1 MQNLNRV
8 HLNGLRALDSV
19 ARLGSLQAAAQ
30 ELGVTIGA
38 VSQQVIKAEAQLGR
52 PVFARTS
59 KGLVPVE
66 GTAALLARLG
76 QGFQTLSEAVAMAR
90 PPDDTV
96 LTVSVAPVF
105 ASRFL
110 LPRIDRFTAR
120 HPELRLR
127 LDATSRLV
135 DFARD
140 DVDVGIRIGRG
151 VWPGVEADLLL
162 PQTVFPVCAP
172 ALVRDL
178 REPADLLSLPILL
191 DGQALFSWD
200 VWLAEAGLAGHDIRP
215 RHVFSEAS
223 LALEAAIAGQG
234 VMLAWRL
241 LALSALSQH
250 CLFMPFAIEASTGM
264 GHYCV
269 TRAGAR
275 RPAKVLMF
283 VDWLRQEMDAAM
295 AEWAALRTSLD
306 EPVLRR

>member
-8 HLNGLRALDSV
+8 HLNGLRALESV
-19 ARLGSLQAAAQ
+19 ARLGSLQAAAE

-52 PVFARTS
+52 AVFARTP

-66 GTAALLARLG
+66 GADALIARLG
-76 QGFQTLSEAVAMAR
+76 QGFQALSEAVAIGR
-90 PPDDTV
+90 QPDDTL

-105 ASRFL
+105 ASRFI

-127 LDATSRLV
+127 LDATARLV

-140 DVDVGIRIGRG
+140 NVDVGIRIGRG
-151 VWPGVEADLLL
+151 NWPGVEADLLL

-172 ALVRDL
+172 SLARDL
-178 REPADLLSLPILL
+178 RQPADLLKLPVLL
-191 DGQALFSWD
+191 DGQAMFSWD
-200 VWLAEAGLAGHDIRP
+200 VWLAEAGLAGHEIKP
-215 RHVFSEAS
+215 RHVFNEAA

-241 LALSALSQH
+241 LALSALGQH
-250 CLFMPFAIEASTGM
+250 CLVMPFAIEAATGM
-264 GHYCV
+264 GHYLV

-275 RPAKVLMF
+275 RPAKVAMF
-283 VDWLRQEMDAAM
+283 EAWLRQELEEAM
-295 AEWAALRTSLD
+295 ADWAALD
-306 EPVLRR
+306 ERVLRR

>member
-8 HLNGLRALDSV
+8 HLNGLRALESV

-30 ELGVTIGA
+30 ELGVTVGA

-66 GTAALLARLG
+66 GAAALTARLG
-76 QGFQTLSEAVAMAR
+76 QGFQALSEAVALAR
-90 PPDDTV
+90 APDDTL

-105 ASRFL
+105 ASRFI

-120 HPELRLR
+120 HPHLRLR
-127 LDATSRLV
+127 LDATARLV

-140 DVDVGIRIGRG
+140 DVDVAIRIGHG
-151 VWPGVEADLLL
+151 DWPGVTADLLL

-172 ALVRDL
+172 ALARDL
-178 REPADLLSLPILL
+178 RAPEDLLSLPILL
-191 DGQALFSWD
+191 DGQAMFSWD
-200 VWLAEAGLAGHDIRP
+200 IWLAEAGLAGRSIRP

-234 VMLAWRL
+234 VMLAWKL
-241 LALSALSQH
+241 LAHSALRQN
-250 CLFMPFAIEASTGM
+250 CLVVPFAIEASTGM

-275 RPAKVLMF
+275 RPAKVKMF
-283 VDWLRQEMDAAM
+283 EAWLRQELAEAM
-295 AEWAALRTSLD
+295 AEWALLD
-306 EPVLRR
+306 ETALGR